1 MKKQLTVLAIL
12 IMSTLGLKA
21 QQGEI
26 IYTDFEPDLC
36 VAWVSTPYPHD
47 TIKIDFDEDG
57 TTDFM
62 VFLSWHSTGEIAIDM
77 ISIWEHR
84 YKISD
89 NDSIVPT
96 ENVWPTHH
104 GWLYP
109 NWTWQH
115 MFESGATHSE
125 DYIGFRNTI
134 NEEHYHAWVWVY
146 ADIEYTSSPDK
157 VWVYVDRMA
166 YCTIPDYPLRWGQT
180 NITEGVEEET
190 IENDFSIYPNPTDDV
205 LFVQTLRAMSLPDQ
219 SYRIINLMGQT
230 VLSGRLTTETQQIN
244 IESLPAGMYFITVV
258 GETRKFV
265 VR

>member
-1 MKKQLTVLAIL
+1 MKKHLILAVLLMA
-12 IMSTLGLKA
+12 TLGLKA

-47 TIKIDFDEDG
+47 TIKIDFDQDG
-57 TTDFM
+57 FTDFM
-62 VFLSWHSTGEIAIDM
+62 VFLSWRSTGEIAIDM

-89 NDSIVPT
+89 NDSIVPS

-125 DYIGFRNTI
+125 EYIGFRNTI
-134 NEEHYHAWVWVY
+134 NEDHYHAWVWVY
-146 ADIEYTSSPDK
+146 ADIEYTSSHNK
-157 VWVYVDRMA
+157 VWVYIDRMA

-180 NITEGVEEET
+180 SLTEGVEENGSAAFAT
-190 IENDFSIYPNPTDDV
+190 VYPNPTKGMAAIIGENLKQADV
-205 LFVQTLRAMSLPDQ
+205 LNMFGQQMLSLQGKGNELHID
-219 SYRIINLMGQT
+219 M
-230 VLSGRLTTETQQIN
+230 TT
-244 IESLPAGMYFITVV
+244 LPAGIYFVTITNEEGKKCVRKVV
-258 GETRKFV
+258 KE
-265 VR
+265 

>member
-1 MKKQLTVLAIL
+1 MKRILFNMLAISV
-12 IMSTLGLKA
+12 MAFSHA
-21 QQGEI
+21 QEGEI

-36 VAWVSTPYPHD
+36 VAWISPPYPHD
-47 TIKIDFDEDG
+47 TIRIDFDQDG

-62 VFLSWHSTGEIAIDM
+62 VLLSWRSTGEIAIDM
-77 ISIWEHR
+77 VSFWEHR

-89 NDSIVPT
+89 NDSIVPS
-96 ENVWPTHH
+96 EYVWPTHH

-146 ADIEYTSSPDK
+146 ADIEYTSSHNK

-166 YCTIPDYPLRWGQT
+166 YCTIPNYMLRWGQT
-180 NITEGVEEET
+180 SLTTGFEENET
-190 IENDFSIYPNPTDDV
+190 SAFATICPNPTNSTFTV
-205 LFVQTLRAMSLPDQ
+205 TGKNLKSAEVRNALGQRVATAKGKGETL
-219 SYRIINLMGQT
+219 
-230 VLSGRLTTETQQIN
+230 QID
-244 IESLPAGMYFITVV
+244 IAKLPAGIYFVNITDEEGHKCVRKVV
-258 GETRKFV
+258 KE
-265 VR
+265 

>member
-1 MKKQLTVLAIL
+1 MKRILLTMFAISV
-12 IMSTLGLKA
+12 MAFSYA

-36 VAWVSTPYPHD
+36 VAWVSSPYPHD

-62 VFLSWHSTGEIAIDM
+62 VFLSWRSTGEIAIDM

-180 NITEGVEEET
+180 SLTEGIDET
-190 IENDFSIYPNPTDDV
+190 GATVFATLHPNPTTGFVTIRGDNLRQAEV
-205 LFVQTLRAMSLPDQ
+205 LNVL
-219 SYRIINLMGQT
+219 GQK
-230 VLSGRLTTETQQIN
+230 VLSVQGEGNELRIDLVT
-244 IESLPAGMYFITVV
+244 LPAGIYFVNVTDEEGRKCVRKVV
-258 GETRKFV
+258 KE
-265 VR
+265 